1 MSRESKTK
9 RVLRHLLSGL
19 ELTPMEA
26 YRSYHTMRLGAIIHN
41 LRKKGY
47 EGKTYNIENLN
58 PNHEYAR
65 YKLVE
70 EK

>member
-1 MSRESKTK
+1 MSKESKTK

-41 LRKKGY
+41 LRTKGY
-47 EGKTYNIENLN
+47 KGKTYNIENLN
-58 PNHEYAR
+58 PNHEYAK
-65 YKLVE
+65 YKLIE

>member
-1 MSRESKTK
+1 
-9 RVLRHLLSGL
+9 
-19 ELTPMEA
+19 MEA

-41 LRKKGY
+41 LRTKGY

>member
-19 ELTPMEA
+19 ELTPKEA

-41 LRKKGY
+41 LRQKGY
-47 EGKTYNIENLN
+47 NITNLN
-58 PNHEYAR
+58 PNHEYAK
-65 YKLVE
+65 YKIE
-70 EK
+70 E

>member
-19 ELTPMEA
+19 ELTPAEA
-26 YRSYHTMRLGAIIHN
+26 YRNYHTMRLGAIIHN

-47 EGKTYNIENLN
+47 KGKTYNIVNLN
-58 PNHEYAR
+58 PSHEYAR
-65 YKLVE
+65 YKLE
-70 EK
+70 G